1 MSSRQY
7 LLLSHLKIHNA
18 NAMSSTFTVGVPAMT
33 AWLGGVHALE
43 RTIRHIPEYAR
54 VTFHKLA
61 VSFHHT
67 ELQVYHKPFESN
79 HYISG
84 TGNPLV
90 KKGAGFVKASFIEE
104 PRIHLDVSLLIE
116 MSKTDVNQT
125 EQLSEDIRHCLQK
138 LKFAGGDIEQVL
150 KVQVVYA
157 EEHSVESAKRILRQ
171 LMPGYVLIERRDLLQ
186 QEMENGADGLDG
198 LLHYL
203 EIKEEPVKNEG
214 GEILKWKYTKAVSG
228 WLVPIAVGFHGIS
241 PSGKAVKNQRDPSVP
256 HCFTESVVTLG
267 EFRLPVRFDDIDEI
281 MWNYHY
287 DEGSQYYLCENR
299 IHEEEKENGQNE

>member
-1 MSSRQY
+1 M
-7 LLLSHLKIHNA
+7 
-18 NAMSSTFTVGVPAMT
+18 
-33 AWLGGVHALE
+33 E
-43 RTIRHIPEYAR
+43 RTIRHSPGYAR

-125 EQLSEDIRHCLQK
+125 EKLSEDIRNCLQK

-157 EEHSVESAKRILRQ
+157 EEHSVESAKRILKQ

-214 GEILKWKYTKAVSG
+214 GEILNWKSTKAVSG
-228 WLVPIAVGFHGIS
+228 WLVPVAVGFHGIS